1 MISVS
6 TMMIDDVTEMR
17 EGRRTAM
24 LLHQVHASGSVRHA
38 EKRRVGTC
46 LFANRIA
53 RSALDAYDAV
63 VPLEFRTANKSQT
76 CVAAVVA
83 HFSEVNI
90 EGGGRIDEK
99 DQGQLQV
106 MGLGVGTKFLSDCIL
121 REEESNSGGECYG
134 KRIRDCHA
142 EVLAVRAFRR
152 QLSLEIFENTW
163 QMDNRGQTPN
173 DKAREQRG
181 TAYSSILELVESS
194 SDDGFA
200 NLESKAKGSN
210 RRYRLKSNI
219 TLHFYASSAPCE

>member
-1 MISVS
+1 
-6 TMMIDDVTEMR
+6 
-17 EGRRTAM
+17 M

-38 EKRRVGTC
+38 EKRRIGTC

-53 RSALDAYDAV
+53 RTALDAYDAV
-63 VPLEFRTANKSQT
+63 VPLDYRNANKSQT

-83 HFSEVNI
+83 HISAADN
-90 EGGGRIDEK
+90 EGGGSIDEK

-121 REEESNSGGECYG
+121 REEELNSGGECYG

-152 QLSLEIFENTW
+152 QLSLEILEHKW
-163 QMDNRGQTPN
+163 QMDEQGQNPN
-173 DKAREQRG
+173 DAACEQRG
-181 TAYSSILELVESS
+181 TAYSPILELVENSE
-194 SDDGFA
+194 DDGCT
-200 NLESKAKGSN
+200 NLALSSAKRSN